1 MEEECL
7 TDGILKFSTEGV
19 FASHLPEF
27 LELFQ
32 FLVGAYR
39 TQAEDFRACIVGGLC
54 DGTSGTLSPPDLD
67 LNMEWLVNDT
77 ELLQLIDIHTLDE
90 GSSGQYRI
98 QVAKYT
104 KLVCECAEYTKVF
117 FQVRSGSEDKF
128 LKIFRPIVNE
138 IQSLGKTDW
147 YDLNQISE
155 IVVSEDSSTFL
166 SANLL
171 RNQLKG
177 LSEVAPVCETEQG
190 LGHILRSCVIKDFSP
205 TGAARTFGLDL
216 QGLISYVLEDKSYS
230 ASLGLLEPYQ
240 RYVYCFM
247 AFEIVGKQVFYQVS
261 QGYWRRSCQK
271 RCQSLRSTTPLSLSS
286 LTQTFPK
293 T

>member
-138 IQSLGKTDW
+138 IQSLGRLTGMTSIKFRRLLSQKT
-147 YDLNQISE
+147 LRP
-155 IVVSEDSSTFL
+155 F
-166 SANLL
+166 SA
-171 RNQLKG
+171 
-177 LSEVAPVCETEQG
+177 
-190 LGHILRSCVIKDFSP
+190 
-205 TGAARTFGLDL
+205 
-216 QGLISYVLEDKSYS
+216 
-230 ASLGLLEPYQ
+230 
-240 RYVYCFM
+240 
-247 AFEIVGKQVFYQVS
+247 
-261 QGYWRRSCQK
+261 
-271 RCQSLRSTTPLSLSS
+271 
-286 LTQTFPK
+286 QTF
-293 T
+293 